1 MIYVTGVGPG
11 SEAYLTRRAM
21 DVISGADILI
31 GGQRHLDTLAELS
44 SEKRIIDA
52 DINSLIKW
60 IAERLD
66 RRIVILA
73 SGDPMFFGI
82 GKRISDTFA
91 PEQVQIVPGISSVQY
106 LCSRTGMDM
115 NDIYLT
121 SSHNRTPDFDWLL
134 SHERIGMVTDS
145 QIGPK
150 EIAAEIRQRGQ
161 TRRIII
167 GENLSCRNERI
178 TILNA
183 SDAIGDYE
191 MNVVLIDKQGSV
203 ASR

>member
-11 SEAYLTRRAM
+11 SEAYLTRRAA

-31 GGQRHLDTLAELS
+31 GGQRHLDEFAGLTTET
-44 SEKRIIDA
+44 RVIDA
-52 DINSLIKW
+52 DISGLMSW

-82 GKRISDTFA
+82 GKRISETFA
-91 PEQVQIVPGISSVQY
+91 PEQVQTVPGISSVQY
-106 LCSRTGMDM
+106 LCSRAGMDM

-121 SSHNRTPDFDWLL
+121 SSHNRSPDFDWLL
-134 SHERIGMVTDS
+134 AHERIGMVTDS
-145 QIGPK
+145 KIGPK
-150 EIAAEIRQRGQ
+150 EIAAEILLRGQ
-161 TRRIII
+161 TRRMII
-167 GENLSCRNERI
+167 GENLSGRNERI

-183 SDAIGDYE
+183 EEVTGDYN
-191 MNVVLIDKQGSV
+191 MNVVLIDKRGSV
-203 ASR
+203 A

>member
-11 SEAYLTRRAM
+11 SEGYLTRRAA

-31 GGQRHLDTLAELS
+31 GGQRHLDEFAGLTTET
-44 SEKRIIDA
+44 RVIDA
-52 DINSLIKW
+52 DISGLMNW

-82 GKRISDTFA
+82 GKRISETFA

-106 LCSRTGMDM
+106 LCSRAGMDM

-121 SSHNRTPDFDWLL
+121 SSHNRSPDFDWLL
-134 SHERIGMVTDS
+134 AHERIGMVTDS
-145 QIGPK
+145 KIGPK
-150 EIAAEIRQRGQ
+150 EIAAEILQRGQ
-161 TRRIII
+161 TRRMII
-167 GENLSCRNERI
+167 GENLSGRNERI

-183 SDAIGDYE
+183 DDVSGDYD

-203 ASR
+203 A

>member
-11 SEAYLTRRAM
+11 SEAYLTQRAA

-31 GGQRHLDTLAELS
+31 GGQRHLDEFAGLTTET
-44 SEKRIIDA
+44 RVIDA
-52 DINSLIKW
+52 DISGLMNW

-82 GKRISDTFA
+82 GKRISETFA

-106 LCSRTGMDM
+106 LCSRAGMDM

-121 SSHNRTPDFDWLL
+121 SSHNRSPDFDWLL
-134 SHERIGMVTDS
+134 AHERIGMVTDS
-145 QIGPK
+145 KIGPK
-150 EIAAEIRQRGQ
+150 EIAAEILQRGQ
-161 TRRIII
+161 TRRMII
-167 GENLSCRNERI
+167 GENLSGRNERI

-183 SDAIGDYE
+183 DDVSGDYD

-203 ASR
+203 A

>member
-11 SEAYLTRRAM
+11 SEAYLTRRAA

-31 GGQRHLDTLAELS
+31 GGQRHLDEFAGLTTET
-44 SEKRIIDA
+44 RVIDA
-52 DINSLIKW
+52 DISSLMNW

-82 GKRISDTFA
+82 GKRISETFA

-106 LCSRTGMDM
+106 LCSRAGMDM

-121 SSHNRTPDFDWLL
+121 SSHNRSPDFDWLL
-134 SHERIGMVTDS
+134 AHERIGMVTDS
-145 QIGPK
+145 KIGPK

-161 TRRIII
+161 TRRMII
-167 GENLSCRNERI
+167 GENLSGRNERI

-183 SDAIGDYE
+183 DDVSGDYD

-203 ASR
+203 A

>member
-11 SEAYLTRRAM
+11 SEAYLTRRAA

-31 GGQRHLDTLAELS
+31 GGQRHLDEFAGLTTET
-44 SEKRIIDA
+44 RVIDA
-52 DINSLIKW
+52 DISGLMNW

-82 GKRISDTFA
+82 GKRISETFA

-106 LCSRTGMDM
+106 LCSRAGMDM

-121 SSHNRTPDFDWLL
+121 SSHNRSPDFDWLL
-134 SHERIGMVTDS
+134 AHERIGMVTDS
-145 QIGPK
+145 KIGPK
-150 EIAAEIRQRGQ
+150 EIAAEILQRGQ
-161 TRRIII
+161 TRRMII
-167 GENLSCRNERI
+167 GENLSGRNERI

-183 SDAIGDYE
+183 DDVTGDYD

-203 ASR
+203 A

>member
-11 SEAYLTRRAM
+11 SEAYLTRRAA

-31 GGQRHLDTLAELS
+31 GGQRHLDEFAGLTTET
-44 SEKRIIDA
+44 RVIDA
-52 DINSLIKW
+52 DISGLMNW

-82 GKRISDTFA
+82 GKRISETFA

-106 LCSRTGMDM
+106 LCSRAGMDM

-121 SSHNRTPDFDWLL
+121 SSHNRSPDFDWLL
-134 SHERIGMVTDS
+134 AHERIGMVTDS
-145 QIGPK
+145 KIGPK
-150 EIAAEIRQRGQ
+150 EIAAEILQRGQ
-161 TRRIII
+161 TRRMII
-167 GENLSCRNERI
+167 GENLSGRNERI

-183 SDAIGDYE
+183 DDVSGDYD
-191 MNVVLIDKQGSV
+191 MNAVLIDKQGSV
-203 ASR
+203 A

>member
-11 SEAYLTRRAM
+11 SEAYLTRRAV

-31 GGQRHLDTLAELS
+31 GGQRHLDEFAGLTTET
-44 SEKRIIDA
+44 RVIDA
-52 DINSLIKW
+52 DISGLMNW

-82 GKRISDTFA
+82 GKRISETFA

-106 LCSRTGMDM
+106 LCSRAGMDM

-121 SSHNRTPDFDWLL
+121 SSHNRSPDFDWLL
-134 SHERIGMVTDS
+134 AHERIGMVTDS
-145 QIGPK
+145 KIGPK

-161 TRRIII
+161 TRRMII
-167 GENLSCRNERI
+167 GENLSGRNERI

-183 SDAIGDYE
+183 DDVSGDYD

-203 ASR
+203 A